1 MGLALGKQL
10 TAEQRLSKAVYAL
23 LGHPQLVDLA
33 PVLLIGERHVTDDP
47 QIPTACTNGRD
58 EWYAREFVDSLP
70 DAMLRGLTMHE
81 NMHKVLK
88 HLIVYEWM
96 YKKHAQAANMA
107 CDYVINLMIDKVIKR
122 LGDGFIELPPK
133 ALLDYKYD
141 DMDSV
146 QVFLSILDDIENGG
160 SGGGGEG
167 EPLDIHDWD
176 HAKDLTD
183 NERKEL
189 EREIDEAIQEGIKA
203 AGKLGGGGALGLA
216 ELATPQVNWR
226 DVLREFVQQTCAG
239 KDFSTYAR
247 PNRRFL
253 SAGVY
258 MPSGICQRAQELVI
272 AGDMSGSISNR
283 ERSVILGELQSVCD
297 TVKPDKV
304 RVLYW
309 DTEVAR
315 AEEYDQSNMRDLAQ
329 STKPYGG
336 GGTDV
341 RCVPEYMR
349 SHRIKPQAAI
359 VITDG
364 YLLGE
369 WGTWD
374 CPVLWVVIDN
384 KKAKPPVGKVIHVKS
399 CDL

>member
-23 LGHPQLVDLA
+23 MGHPQLVDLA

-47 QIPTACTNGRD
+47 KIPTACTNGRD
-58 EWYAREFVDSLP
+58 EWYAREFIDGLTDP
-70 DAMLRGLTMHE
+70 QLRGLVMHE
-81 NMHKVLK
+81 NLHKLYK
-88 HLIVYEWM
+88 HLLFYLWM

-107 CDYVINLMIDKVIKR
+107 CDYVINLMIDDLATL

-133 ALLDYKYD
+133 ALLDRKYVG
-141 DMDSV
+141 MDSV
-146 QVFLSILDDIENGG
+146 QVFLSILDDIEGG
-160 SGGGGEG
+160 RSGGGDG
-167 EPLDIHDWD
+167 EPLDTHDWEN
-176 HAKDLTD
+176 AEDLTD
-183 NERKEL
+183 DERKEL

-239 KDFSTYAR
+239 NDFSTYAR

-315 AEEYDQSNMRDLAQ
+315 EEEYDQSNMHDLAQ
-329 STKPYGG
+329 STKPHGG

-364 YLLGE
+364 YLWGE

-384 KKAKPPVGKVIHVKS
+384 KDVKPTVGKVIHVKS
-399 CDL
+399 WEL